1 MSSPYAFIDPTPSA
15 SRARSVSHGGAEQ
28 EPRDVFGRTFSGTA
42 VPPNP
47 FGLRRGFRVART
59 APNTPR
65 VRSPDNTER
74 SRDRRSP
81 PKPQGEAIGVT
92 FRLNAIEQTLRQHTA
107 ELVTQKTYLDAIQAE
122 KTTLETR
129 LDQTFRDWNARL
141 NDMEQ
146 KSKSAW
152 DQTQSLL
159 QAMNSRMDKIEAD
172 LSSLLTRHVDTRLT
186 TPPGFAPN
194 PEQQP
199 TGPTGFPASS
209 TQGTSMPETFNMASP
224 PRQGANAPGV
234 ADSWSPLGGHRQG
247 PSNGGHSQ
255 RASGF
260 GEPEAPQFNGFG
272 APPMHSQ
279 GGFGAPPM

>member
-15 SRARSVSHGGAEQ
+15 SRAGSVSHGGAEQ
-28 EPRDVFGRTFSGTA
+28 EPHDVFGRTFSGTA

-47 FGLRRGFRVART
+47 FGVRRGFRVART

-81 PKPQGEAIGVT
+81 PEPQGEAIGVT

-141 NDMEQ
+141 SDMEH

-159 QAMNSRMDKIEAD
+159 QAMNSRMDKID
-172 LSSLLTRHVDTRLT
+172 R
-186 TPPGFAPN
+186 FA
-194 PEQQP
+194 
-199 TGPTGFPASS
+199 
-209 TQGTSMPETFNMASP
+209 
-224 PRQGANAPGV
+224 
-234 ADSWSPLGGHRQG
+234 
-247 PSNGGHSQ
+247 
-255 RASGF
+255 ASGVF
-260 GEPEAPQFNGFG
+260 CDSNTGSPKLGEPVLDHFFQKIPI
-272 APPMHSQ
+272 PPPD
-279 GGFGAPPM
+279 GT